1 MAVPAT
7 RRFPHRSPTALL
19 LPLAVLTLAAVSES
33 ARLASVSSVVSTF
46 SSPKLVNDS
55 SPSSSSSSSSSSRS
69 ASSSASV
76 SFAVSSVES
85 HDDVAELEDEVSAPR
100 RMMLA
105 PGWMLWRMANSNRC
119 RPSSL
124 QGYTSSRKL
133 GNGFR
138 VHAFPWT
145 LPQPRSPTTLE
156 SHVRREAA
164 PEFRARAQVR
174 AQVRGGTETAPC
186 DPFAPLPHTFFP
198 TLHQPRAALES
209 RDGREAASG
218 GASGAGNAADG
229 PPLVLH
235 WTATTG
241 KRLRV
246 AVLARAETEAAAA
259 GWVAV
264 GWSPKGDMDG
274 SDVVAREADSAR
286 EAEREAEGMAGINL
300 FLIPPCHPL
309 PLSPTPPPSLS
320 PIPTPAPFLPPLLP
334 PPVSLV
340 LHWRATTGKRL
351 RVAVM
356 ARAGTEAAAAG
367 WFAVG
372 WSPKGDM
379 DGSNVVAREADSA
392 PIAYDLSGH
401 DDATESRS
409 WGVQDASVEHTANGV
424 ILR

>member
-1 MAVPAT
+1 MVVVLERQLHAVKINKGDDVRGVFNQLRDLYVKLSAAGVDYLEKIKCYKALSLLPESWGPLVVNLNGMKNSWSLE
-7 RRFPHRSPTALL
+7 FPHRSPTALL

-55 SPSSSSSSSSSSRS
+55 SPSSSSSSSSSTRS

-133 GNGFR
+133 GNG
-138 VHAFPWT
+138 
-145 LPQPRSPTTLE
+145 
-156 SHVRREAA
+156 
-164 PEFRARAQVR
+164 
-174 AQVRGGTETAPC
+174 
-186 DPFAPLPHTFFP
+186 
-198 TLHQPRAALES
+198 
-209 RDGREAASG
+209 
-218 GASGAGNAADG
+218 
-229 PPLVLH
+229 
-235 WTATTG
+235 
-241 KRLRV
+241 
-246 AVLARAETEAAAA
+246 
-259 GWVAV
+259 
-264 GWSPKGDMDG
+264 
-274 SDVVAREADSAR
+274 
-286 EAEREAEGMAGINL
+286 
-300 FLIPPCHPL
+300 
-309 PLSPTPPPSLS
+309 
-320 PIPTPAPFLPPLLP
+320 
-334 PPVSLV
+334 LV

-424 ILR
+424 ILRFTRIKGDGSSVGIKTWEGFNYIVFAYGMGITIGDHQYRNTMLIDFTCGCGLLRFRC